1 MDQNKENIFLITG
14 YNGEKITRNIK
25 YLFIDWRYGMNKK
38 TTLKVTGMSCSG
50 CAANVE
56 KALKGVAG
64 VSAASVDLKGSKAT
78 VEYDPAK
85 TSEKEMAAAVKKAGY
100 GAG

>member
-1 MDQNKENIFLITG
+1 
-14 YNGEKITRNIK
+14 
-25 YLFIDWRYGMNKK
+25 MNKK

-50 CAANVE
+50 CSANVE
-56 KALKGVAG
+56 RALKGVAG
-64 VSAASVDLKGSKAT
+64 VSAASVDLKGSQAT

-85 TSEKEMAAAVKKAGY
+85 TNEKEMAAAVKKAGY

>member
-1 MDQNKENIFLITG
+1 MT
-14 YNGEKITRNIK
+14 T
-25 YLFIDWRYGMNKK
+25 K

-64 VSAASVDLKGSKAT
+64 VSAASVNLKEGKAV

-85 TSEKEMAAAVKKAGY
+85 TNGKEIAKAIKN
-100 GAG
+100 AGFGVG